1 MIKSSA
7 FQYTQPSLDRAP
19 PGFAF
24 REIAV
29 NFLGTIHRIAG
40 TFHFAMLI
48 SWNWLKQYVLLDM
61 PLAELE
67 RRLMMAGLNH
77 ESTSD
82 VAGDF
87 QIDLEVTSNR
97 PDCLGHIGIAREV
110 AVLWQRDLMLPAAKP
125 KEGATPVTD
134 LTRVTLSD
142 PELCTR
148 YTARVLRGVK
158 VADSPDWM
166 KRRLATI
173 GMAAINNV
181 VDITNYVLME
191 CGQPLHAFDLAK
203 LADREIVVRDAV
215 EGETLLAIDHK
226 TYKLSPGMCV
236 IADAKRAVG
245 LGGVMGGAETEVS
258 ATTTDLLIEAAEF
271 LPAAIRHT
279 ARALNLHSPSSYRF
293 ERGLDPDG
301 IDWASRRCCEL
312 ILELAGGELAAG
324 VIDVGRQP
332 DARRPIVLRLSQ
344 IERILG
350 IPIDAQKVRQ
360 ILTALG
366 NKERSFSPERIEVAP
381 PSWRR
386 DLAREID
393 LIEEVGRIH
402 GYEAVPEDVKVPMA
416 ASARSDEDRVLAR
429 IRHVMTAAGF
439 DEALTVSVVEE
450 PWSEAFSPWTDHPP
464 LEAMTPILR
473 RADRLRRSLVPSLLA
488 ARRANE
494 TLANAR
500 IELFETARV
509 YLPRVAA
516 LPEEELMLALT
527 SGGDYDAV
535 KGVLDALVVDLN
547 PQLVLEARA
556 TRQSLLS
563 PRSAELWL
571 GGELLGYLGE
581 VSADGLKRFEL
592 RGKTTVAEIKIGL
605 LHRLARLVPQYHAL
619 STLPATSRDVNLVVD
634 DAVRWSTVAE
644 VVHASGGAALDELE
658 YVQTYRNPQ
667 QLGEGKKSLLMTLS
681 LRKPS
686 GTLTSE
692 EADQVR
698 DRIVEACSQ
707 KLGAQLRV

>member
-1 MIKSSA
+1 
-7 FQYTQPSLDRAP
+7 
-19 PGFAF
+19 
-24 REIAV
+24 
-29 NFLGTIHRIAG
+29 
-40 TFHFAMLI
+40 MLI

-61 PLAELE
+61 PVAELE

-110 AVLWQRDLMLPAAKP
+110 SVLWQRQLTLPAAAP
-125 KEGATPVTD
+125 ATCATPVTD
-134 LTRVTLSD
+134 LARVTVSD
-142 PELCTR
+142 PELCPR
-148 YTARVLRGVK
+148 YTARVVRGIK
-158 VADSPDWM
+158 VGQSPDWL

-191 CGQPLHAFDLAK
+191 CGQPLHAFDLAR
-203 LADREIVVRDAV
+203 LDGREIVVRDAHP
-215 EGETLLAIDHK
+215 GETLVAIDHK
-226 TYKLSPGMCV
+226 TYTLAPGMCV
-236 IADAKRAVG
+236 IADAKRPVG

-258 ATTTDLLIEAAEF
+258 ESTTELLIEAAEF
-271 LPAAIRHT
+271 LPGAIRHT

-293 ERGLDPDG
+293 ERGLDPEG

-312 ILELAGGELAAG
+312 ILELAGGELAQG

-332 DARRPIVLRLSQ
+332 DPRRPIVLRLSQ
-344 IERILG
+344 LERILG
-350 IPIDAQKVRQ
+350 IRIDAQQVRQ

-366 NKERSFSPERIEVAP
+366 NKERSFSAERIEVTP
-381 PSWRR
+381 PTWRR
-386 DLAREID
+386 DLTREID
-393 LIEEVGRIH
+393 LIEEIGRIH

-416 ASARSDEDRVLAR
+416 TSARTDHDRVLAKV
-429 IRHVMTAAGF
+429 RHVMTAAGF
-439 DEALTVSVVEE
+439 DEALTLSVVEDAS
-450 PWSEAFSPWTDHPP
+450 SEAFSPWTSEPP
-464 LEAMTPILR
+464 LGAMTPILR
-473 RADRLRRSLVPSLLA
+473 RADRLRRSVVPSLLA
-488 ARRANE
+488 ARRTNE

-509 YLPRVAA
+509 YLPLAGS
-516 LPEEELMLALT
+516 LPQEELMLALT
-527 SGGDYDAV
+527 SGDDFDAV
-535 KGVLDALVVDLN
+535 KGVLEALVSELN
-547 PQLVLEARA
+547 PELTLEARS
-556 TRQSLLS
+556 TRQPLLS

-581 VSADGLKRFEL
+581 VAADGLKRFEL
-592 RGKTTVAEIKIGL
+592 RGKTTVAEIKIGVL
-605 LHRLARLVPQYHAL
+605 DRVAKLVPQYRPL
-619 STLPATSRDVNLVVD
+619 PTLPATSRDVNLVVD
-634 DAVRWSTVAE
+634 DTVRWSAVATVVCKA
-644 VVHASGGAALDELE
+644 GGGLLDGLQ

-686 GTLTSE
+686 GTMTSE

-698 DRIVEACSQ
+698 DRIVAACSSQ
-707 KLGAQLRV
+707 LGAQLRV